1 MLYFDSRV
9 TADMIPSRAAVDARL
24 EGIVNRPLRLAFSGR
39 LNAMKGADH
48 LVKVALALR
57 EAGLPF
63 VMEIFGD
70 GPLKESMAREI
81 EARSLGD
88 VVQLK
93 GVLDFASELMPH
105 LRNSVDLF
113 VCCHRQGDPSC
124 TYLETMA
131 CGVPIVGYDNEAF
144 AGLLRQ
150 CEAGRQAPMDDWRAL
165 AKVIVSL
172 SEAPDEMIRL
182 AKAGLAFASD
192 HTFEREFS
200 RRIQHMKAL
209 LQ

>member
-9 TADMIPSRAAVDARL
+9 TKDMIPSRAAVDARIN
-24 EGIVNRPLRLAFSGR
+24 GIADRPIRLAFSGR

-57 EAGLPF
+57 ESGLPF
-63 VMEIFGD
+63 VMEVFGD

-81 EARSLGD
+81 EALSLGET
-88 VVQLK
+88 VRLK

-105 LRNSVDLF
+105 LRKSVDLF

-144 AGLLRQ
+144 TGLLRQ
-150 CEAGRQAPMDDWRAL
+150 CEAGQRVPMDDWR
-165 AKVIVSL
+165 S
-172 SEAPDEMIRL
+172 L
-182 AKAGLAFASD
+182 AKAIVGLGQSPAELGRLAHASLGFASER
-192 HTFEREFS
+192 TFEREFS
-200 RRIQHMKAL
+200 RRVEHMKAL
-209 LQ
+209 LR